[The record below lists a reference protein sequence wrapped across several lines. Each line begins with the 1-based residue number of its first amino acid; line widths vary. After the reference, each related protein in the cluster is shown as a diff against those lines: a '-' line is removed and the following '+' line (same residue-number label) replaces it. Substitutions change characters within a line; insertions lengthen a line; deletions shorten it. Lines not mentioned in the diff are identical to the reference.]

1 MGLIQTP
8 FDEDR
13 VYVLNNTSGIPTFV
27 MEVPGTRVDGLPVC
41 IATTNKKDMMRVKKA
56 CFRFAK
62 WLEKVNNSCSTIAT
76 G

>member
-8 FDEDR
+8 FDENR
-13 VYVLNNTSGIPTFV
+13 VYVLNNSTGIPTYV

-41 IATTNKKDMMRVKKA
+41 IATTDKKEMKRVKIA
-56 CFRFAK
+56 CFKFAK
-62 WLEKVNNSCSTIAT
+62 WLEMANDSCSTIAT